1 MKYSDTAKITRAYLN
16 GMLINW
22 IVICAA
28 IILPI
33 ILAPFISRQWSP
45 MVRLFEIFVLIAY
58 IQSNRMRSK
67 PICMRSVYVM
77 ISVMIVT
84 AVITLGFNLSHVH
97 WLFGP
102 DSETTS
108 RLHNDALNHLPHIK
122 ILITAPVMAIVA
134 LFNIWSGR
142 RSAFCLECRSRY
154 AFATDDGFIGHLLRQ
169 ESAYQIRN
177 IFYIG
182 LFLSIVEWIYYWV
195 FFINVNI
202 NTPDNFIFTILPC
215 AILLLSIIYMVKR
228 YMGFWA
234 QYNAICA
241 RDNNCDAHTQ
251 LRYMV
256 ISDGM
261 MLLTDA
267 EKCAIEGTAV
277 DTPAIVN
284 LQNTPNVS
292 EDTARRRFEEL
303 SGIKNFSIRYI
314 YRSSGCNAPT
324 TVIHYVV
331 TLDSPS
337 ETDGTPI
344 EGSWYNAIHIDRLIN
359 NKQTSPQ
366 LTAAFKRIYTVTM
379 AWKTY
384 DVDGHRL
391 YPIKNYRPTFRLKD
405 FNDWNVAYDDPQWIN
420 VAVNNQD
427 NIMFHLRDFW
437 RNYVRGIGC

>member
-1 MKYSDTAKITRAYLN
+1 
-16 GMLINW
+16 
-22 IVICAA
+22 
-28 IILPI
+28 
-33 ILAPFISRQWSP
+33 
-45 MVRLFEIFVLIAY
+45 
-58 IQSNRMRSK
+58 
-67 PICMRSVYVM
+67 
-77 ISVMIVT
+77 
-84 AVITLGFNLSHVH
+84 
-97 WLFGP
+97 
-102 DSETTS
+102 
-108 RLHNDALNHLPHIK
+108 
-122 ILITAPVMAIVA
+122 
-134 LFNIWSGR
+134 
-142 RSAFCLECRSRY
+142 
-154 AFATDDGFIGHLLRQ
+154 
-169 ESAYQIRN
+169 
-177 IFYIG
+177 
-182 LFLSIVEWIYYWV
+182 
-195 FFINVNI
+195 
-202 NTPDNFIFTILPC
+202 
-215 AILLLSIIYMVKR
+215 
-228 YMGFWA
+228 
-234 QYNAICA
+234 YNAICA

-384 DVDGHRL
+384 NVDGHRL